1 MGQFA
6 NYKEYIDNEARNF
19 VDEYED
25 ELLDEIKNGN
35 TDVYEFV
42 NDYRVHEWVD
52 NDFIYADLTDSAE
65 ILRQSDNIETDSG
78 LWEGQEPVEAIKTQA
93 FFTYRNDLSSEV
105 ISMFESVLQNKL
117 DEFEERLGEL
127 REELKNE
134 QDENNLEEIGSK
146 IDEIEEFAEYIEE
159 ALDRI

>member
-6 NYKEYIDNEARNF
+6 NYKEYVDNEARSF

-52 NDFIYADLTDSAE
+52 NNFIYVDLTDSVE
-65 ILRQSDNIETDSG
+65 ILEQSDNVETDFG
-78 LWEGQEPVEAIKTQA
+78 LWEGQEPIEAIKTQA
-93 FFTYRNDLSSEV
+93 FFTYKNDLSDKV
-105 ISMFESVLQNKL
+105 ISIFESVLQDKL
-117 DEFEERLGEL
+117 NELEERLEKI

-134 QDENNLEEIGSK
+134 KDENILKEINK
-146 IDEIEEFAEYIEE
+146 IEEFVKYIEE
-159 ALDRI
+159 AIDRI

>member
-6 NYKEYIDNEARNF
+6 NYKEYVDNEARSF

-52 NDFIYADLTDSAE
+52 NDFIYVDLTDSAE
-65 ILRQSDNIETDSG
+65 ILEQSDNVETDFG
-78 LWEGQEPVEAIKTQA
+78 LWEGQEPIEAIKTQA
-93 FFTYRNDLSSEV
+93 FFTYKNDLSDKV
-105 ISMFESVLQNKL
+105 ISIFESVLQDKL
-117 DEFEERLGEL
+117 NEFEERLEKL
-127 REELKNE
+127 REELKSE
-134 QDENNLEEIGSK
+134 KDENILKEINK
-146 IDEIEEFAEYIEE
+146 IEEFVKYIEE
-159 ALDRI
+159 AIDRI

>member
-6 NYKEYIDNEARNF
+6 NYREYIDNEARSF

-25 ELLDEIKNGN
+25 ELLDEIKDGN

-52 NDFIYADLTDSAE
+52 NDFIYVDLTDSAE
-65 ILRQSDNIETDSG
+65 ILEQSDNVEIDSG

-93 FFTYRNDLSSEV
+93 FFTYRNDLSDKVMS
-105 ISMFESVLQNKL
+105 IFESVLQDKL
-117 DEFEERLGEL
+117 DELEERLEEL
-127 REELKNE
+127 REELKSE
-134 QDENNLEEIGSK
+134 QDENNLEEIGNEINK
-146 IDEIEEFAEYIEE
+146 IEEFAEYIEE
-159 ALDRI
+159 AIDRI

>member
-6 NYKEYIDNEARNF
+6 NYKEYVDNEARSF

-52 NDFIYADLTDSAE
+52 NNFIYVDLTDSAE
-65 ILRQSDNIETDSG
+65 ILEQSDNVETDFG
-78 LWEGQEPVEAIKTQA
+78 LWEGQEPIEAIKTQA
-93 FFTYRNDLSSEV
+93 FFTYKNDLSDKV
-105 ISMFESVLQNKL
+105 ISIFESVLQDKL
-117 DEFEERLGEL
+117 NELEERLEKI

-134 QDENNLEEIGSK
+134 KDENILKEINK
-146 IDEIEEFAEYIEE
+146 IEEFVKYIEE
-159 ALDRI
+159 AIDRI

>member
-6 NYKEYIDNEARNF
+6 NYKEYIDNEARSF

-25 ELLDEIKNGN
+25 ELLDEIKDGN

-52 NDFIYADLTDSAE
+52 NDFIYVDLTDSAE
-65 ILRQSDNIETDSG
+65 ILEQSDNVETDYG

-93 FFTYRNDLSSEV
+93 FFTYRNDLSDKIMS
-105 ISMFESVLQNKL
+105 IFESVLQDKL
-117 DEFEERLGEL
+117 DELEERLEEL
-127 REELKNE
+127 REELKSE
-134 QDENNLEEIGSK
+134 KDENNLEEIGNE
-146 IDEIEEFAEYIEE
+146 IDKIEEFVEYIEE
-159 ALDRI
+159 AIDRI

>member
-6 NYKEYIDNEARNF
+6 NYKEYVDNEARSF

-25 ELLDEIKNGN
+25 ELLDEIKDGN

-52 NDFIYADLTDSAE
+52 NDFIYVDLTDSAE
-65 ILRQSDNIETDSG
+65 ILEQSDNIETDFG
-78 LWEGQEPVEAIKTQA
+78 LWEGQEPVEAIKTRA
-93 FFTYRNDLSSEV
+93 FFTYRNDLSNKV
-105 ISMFESVLQNKL
+105 ISIFESVLQDKL
-117 DEFEERLGEL
+117 NELEERLEKL

-134 QDENNLEEIGSK
+134 KDENILKEINK
-146 IDEIEEFAEYIEE
+146 IEEFVKYIEE
-159 ALDRI
+159 AIDRI

>member
-6 NYKEYIDNEARNF
+6 NYKEYVDNEARSF

-25 ELLDEIKNGN
+25 ELLYEIKNGN

-52 NDFIYADLTDSAE
+52 NDFIYVDLIDSAE
-65 ILRQSDNIETDSG
+65 ILEQSDNIETDFG

-93 FFTYRNDLSSEV
+93 FFTYKNDLSDKV
-105 ISMFESVLQNKL
+105 ISIFESVLQDKL
-117 DEFEERLGEL
+117 NELEERLEKL
-127 REELKNE
+127 REELKSE
-134 QDENNLEEIGSK
+134 KDENILKEINK
-146 IDEIEEFAEYIEE
+146 IEEFVKHIEE
-159 ALDRI
+159 AIDRI

>member
-6 NYKEYIDNEARNF
+6 NYKEYVDNEARSF

-52 NDFIYADLTDSAE
+52 NDFIYVDLTDSAE
-65 ILRQSDNIETDSG
+65 ILEQSDNVETDFG
-78 LWEGQEPVEAIKTQA
+78 LWEGQEPIEAIKTQA
-93 FFTYRNDLSSEV
+93 FFTYKNDLSDKV
-105 ISMFESVLQNKL
+105 ISIFESVLQDKL
-117 DEFEERLGEL
+117 NELEKRLEKL
-127 REELKNE
+127 REELKSE
-134 QDENNLEEIGSK
+134 KDENILKEINK
-146 IDEIEEFAEYIEE
+146 IEEFVKHIEE
-159 ALDRI
+159 AIDRI

>member
-6 NYKEYIDNEARNF
+6 NYKEYVDNEARSF

-52 NDFIYADLTDSAE
+52 NDFIYVDLTDSAE
-65 ILRQSDNIETDSG
+65 ILEQSDNVETDFG
-78 LWEGQEPVEAIKTQA
+78 LWEGEEPVEAIKTQA
-93 FFTYRNDLSSEV
+93 FFTYRNDLSNKV
-105 ISMFESVLQNKL
+105 ISIFESVLQDKL
-117 DEFEERLGEL
+117 NEFEERLEKL
-127 REELKNE
+127 REELKSE
-134 QDENNLEEIGSK
+134 KDENILKEINK
-146 IDEIEEFAEYIEE
+146 IEEFVKYIEE
-159 ALDRI
+159 AIDRI

>member
-6 NYKEYIDNEARNF
+6 NYKEYVDNEARSF

-52 NDFIYADLTDSAE
+52 NDFIYVDLTDSAE
-65 ILRQSDNIETDSG
+65 ILEQSDNVETDFG
-78 LWEGQEPVEAIKTQA
+78 LWEGQEPIEAIKTQA
-93 FFTYRNDLSSEV
+93 FFTYKNDLSDKV
-105 ISMFESVLQNKL
+105 ISIFESVLQDKL
-117 DEFEERLGEL
+117 NEFEERLEKL
-127 REELKNE
+127 REELKSE
-134 QDENNLEEIGSK
+134 KDENILKEINK
-146 IDEIEEFAEYIEE
+146 IEEFVKHIEE
-159 ALDRI
+159 AIDRI

>member
-6 NYKEYIDNEARNF
+6 NYKEYVDNEARSF

-42 NDYRVHEWVD
+42 NDYRVHEWVV
-52 NDFIYADLTDSAE
+52 NDFIYVDLTDSAE
-65 ILRQSDNIETDSG
+65 ILEQSDNVETDFG

-93 FFTYRNDLSSEV
+93 FFTYRNDLSNKV
-105 ISMFESVLQNKL
+105 INIFKSVLQDKL
-117 DEFEERLGEL
+117 NELEERLEKL
-127 REELKNE
+127 REELKSE
-134 QDENNLEEIGSK
+134 KDENILKEINK
-146 IDEIEEFAEYIEE
+146 IEEFVKYIEE
-159 ALDRI
+159 AIDRI

>member
-6 NYKEYIDNEARNF
+6 NYKEYINNEARSF

-25 ELLDEIKNGN
+25 DLLDEIRNGY

-52 NDFIYADLTDSAE
+52 NDFIYVDLTDSAE
-65 ILRQSDNIETDSG
+65 ILEQSDNVETDYG

>member
-6 NYKEYIDNEARNF
+6 NYKEYIDNEARSF

-25 ELLDEIKNGN
+25 DLLDEIRNGY

-52 NDFIYADLTDSAE
+52 NDFIYVDLIDSAE
-65 ILRQSDNIETDSG
+65 ILEQSDNVETDFG

-93 FFTYRNDLSSEV
+93 FFTYRNDLSDKV
-105 ISMFESVLQNKL
+105 ISIFKSILQDKL
-117 DEFEERLGEL
+117 DEFEKHLENL

-134 QDENNLEEIGSK
+134 QSENNLKEIGNK
-146 IDEIEEFAEYIEE
+146 IDDIEEFVEYIEE
-159 ALDRI
+159 AIDCI

>member
-6 NYKEYIDNEARNF
+6 NYKEYVDNEARSF

-35 TDVYEFV
+35 TDIYEFV

-52 NDFIYADLTDSAE
+52 NDFIYVDLTDSAE
-65 ILRQSDNIETDSG
+65 ILEQSDNVETDFG
-78 LWEGQEPVEAIKTQA
+78 LWEGQEPIEAIKTQA
-93 FFTYRNDLSSEV
+93 FFTYKNDLSDKV
-105 ISMFESVLQNKL
+105 ISIFESVLQDKL
-117 DEFEERLGEL
+117 NELEERLEKL

-134 QDENNLEEIGSK
+134 KDENILKEINK
-146 IDEIEEFAEYIEE
+146 IEEFVKYIEE
-159 ALDRI
+159 AIDRI